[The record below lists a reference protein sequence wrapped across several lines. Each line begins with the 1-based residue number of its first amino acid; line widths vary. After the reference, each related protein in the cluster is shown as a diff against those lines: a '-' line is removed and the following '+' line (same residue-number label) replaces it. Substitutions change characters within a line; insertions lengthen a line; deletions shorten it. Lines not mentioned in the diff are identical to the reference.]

1 MTRAQYERL
10 AAPFWKT
17 PWKRKALL
25 LINRVLTYGVY
36 LAYPILLI
44 VLAFRQDG
52 RFWRVLLT
60 PAISFVLV
68 SVFRDRFNAK
78 RPYEALGY
86 RPLIPKNT
94 KGHSFPSRHVF
105 SIMVIAMMF
114 WYILPPA
121 GIGLLLC
128 GVLLG
133 VIRVVGGVHYPKD
146 VFAGALIGI
155 LSGLIGCLI

>member
-25 LINRVLTYGVY
+25 LTNRALTYSVY
-36 LAYPILLI
+36 LAYPVLLI
-44 VLAFRQDG
+44 VLAFEQDG

-86 RPLIPKNT
+86 HPLIPKNT

-114 WYILPPA
+114 WYILPPV

-128 GVLLG
+128 GVLLA

-155 LSGLIGCLI
+155 LCGLIGCLI